1 MVRHRRNLS
10 ETGMPISFHFGEAGM
25 TIEAHWA
32 VNFSTPFGSFD
43 SGVVV
48 FGTGRI
54 FGTASLYYNLGD
66 YVLTGTVASGKV
78 EVVHYSGL

>member
-1 MVRHRRNLS
+1 
-10 ETGMPISFHFGEAGM
+10 
-25 TIEAHWA
+25 